1 MHKDERKLARKRGDH
16 RQFSNQTRKKMK
28 ERDTK
33 EGEKRN
39 MVKGKKKKGTWK
51 KIKWKVTFFVWD
63 FAKMKKGIFDHNIP
77 FLE

>member
-1 MHKDERKLARKRGDH
+1 
-16 RQFSNQTRKKMK
+16 MK